1 MFLKRRMNYKA
12 LCTSLLFFLGF
23 QHCSSRPCLDPLT
36 PSLYASS
43 FLASSRY
50 NFLYSANFARLYG
63 SSGWSPDPGDRQ
75 PWLQIN
81 LHRKYRIVAISTQG
95 TFNSYD
101 WVTKYTLLYGD
112 RPDSWTPY
120 IQRGGNSTL
129 SGNWNYY
136 QVKRH
141 NFHYAFT
148 AKHLR
153 FLPLGWNTKWGG
165 KIGVRLEI
173 YGCPYDSYVMSY
185 DGNDMVA
192 YQFPRQRYR
201 TLKDHIA
208 LNFKT
213 LERDGVLLHSE
224 GLQGDVLILELKNAR
239 LYLHISL
246 GSSTVHDV
254 EGLTTLTVGNLLDDQ
269 HWHYVTIKRYGRQ
282 VNLTV
287 DSHTESAIC
296 NGDFTHLDLDTQVVV
311 GGVIQS
317 NMPHHPKKAN
327 FRGCLENVFYN
338 GINIIDLAQYGDSQ
352 IRFHPGQKTRRY
364 SCYDIMLKPM
374 TFAGPNN
381 FLQLPGVSRRPRM
394 TVRFKFRSW
403 DYTGLLM
410 FTRFA
415 DDLGSL
421 ELGLSEGQVNVS
433 LLQPG
438 KKKLQFG
445 AGYRLNDGF
454 WHTVEIVAR
463 DNFVTVTIDDD
474 EGSPLKITN
483 VFTVRT
489 GYHYYFGGCPQTN
502 NTDRCETN
510 LNKFHGCMQ
519 QIFIDDEPVDI
530 DMVLLW
536 RWGRYTELLL
546 GTCGITDRCTPNP
559 CEHDGR
565 CIQSWD
571 DFICR
576 CENTGYQGEVC
587 HMSVYKES
595 CEAYRLNGKF
605 YSGNYT
611 IDPDLSG
618 PLKPFSVYC
627 NMGAYKGWTVVRHNR
642 VDKTKVTG
650 TTINQPYIGD
660 LEYMNASWAEVTA
673 LANTSTHC
681 EQWIEFSCY
690 KSRLLNT
697 PYGQPFSY
705 WIGRNNESHVYWGG
719 SFLDSHK
726 CGCSINQTCAD
737 PRFYCNC
744 DADYRQWY
752 SDKGWLNFRDHLPVL
767 RVVVGDTNRTGSE
780 AQFYVGNLRCHGD
793 RNTWNTVS
801 FTKPTYLKFPT
812 FKPGT
817 SADISFH
824 FKTTANYGVFLEN
837 SDDRHRNF
845 IRVELNTTMNVL
857 FVFMVGDGI
866 INVTHRSPLPL
877 NDDEW
882 HFVQAEINVK
892 GARLKV
898 DYMPWAVRRFPGQ
911 TSVRMKFTQPL
922 LVGAAK
928 SRLRPFLGCLR
939 GLRMNGVPVD
949 LAGKINESEGVR
961 LNCTG
966 QCLNST
972 IPCRNGG
979 RCMEAYASYFCDCNN
994 TAFEGYY
1001 CHKDIGAY
1009 FEAGAWMRYNIRNE
1023 AISDE
1028 SQWAYWLD
1036 PHNFSLGYNQTNDN
1050 IEFSFSTTH
1059 TPAVLLYISSFV
1071 RDYIA
1076 VLLKLDGSVALRYR
1090 LGLITHKFQVS
1101 PRNLADGYPHYIN
1114 ITRHNKT
1121 VRIQVDYAETIKE
1134 HLAEIDI
1141 RFDSPKSMFL
1151 GRVMEV
1157 GDIDYEIQRHNAPG
1171 LIGCISG
1178 VRYNIYAPLKTYFRP
1193 NETHPPVTVQ
1203 GFVAESNCGVFP
1215 PVLGLVPL
1223 SADPWYTGLVFYY
1236 IHDDLSSPPMIA
1248 LFVFIALLVIFG
1260 ALYAIYGYLYRY
1272 KGSYSTNEPKIVES
1286 PSSAKPLTEP
1296 EPPRR
1301 KSKERSLPKIQEEL
1315 ASE

>member
-1 MFLKRRMNYKA
+1 MNLTILSA
-12 LCTSLLFFLGF
+12 SLLLFLAL
-23 QHCSSRPCLDPLT
+23 QRCSSRPCLDPLAS
-36 PSLYASS
+36 SLYASS

-63 SSGWSPDPGDRQ
+63 SSGWSPALWDKQ

-81 LHRKYRIVAISTQG
+81 LNRKYRIVAISTQG

-153 FLPLGWNTKWGG
+153 FLPLGWNTQWGG

-185 DGNDMVA
+185 GGNDMLA
-192 YQFPRQRYR
+192 YQFPRAKHR

-213 LERDGVLLHSE
+213 LERDGLLLHSE
-224 GLQGDVLILELKNAR
+224 GLQGDLLTVELKNAR

-246 GSSTVHDV
+246 GDSTVHKV

-296 NGDFTHLDLDTQVVV
+296 NGDFTHLDLDTQVYV
-311 GGVIQS
+311 GGVIEPS
-317 NMPHHPKKAN
+317 MSHLPGKAN
-327 FRGCLENVFYN
+327 FRGCLENVFFN
-338 GINIIDLAQYGDSQ
+338 GINIIGMAQQKESQ
-352 IRFHPGQKTRRY
+352 IRFPQGQKTIRY
-364 SCYDIMLKPM
+364 SCHDIMLKPL

-381 FLQLPGVSRRPRM
+381 FLQLPGLIRKPRM
-394 TVRFKFRSW
+394 AVKFKFRSW

-415 DDLGSL
+415 DDLGTL
-421 ELGLSEGQVNVS
+421 ELGLSEGQVNVT
-433 LLQPG
+433 LLLPT

-463 DNFVTVTIDDD
+463 DNFITVTIDDD

-483 VFTVRT
+483 VFIVRT
-489 GYHYYFGGCPQTN
+489 GDHYYFGGCPKTN
-502 NTDRCETN
+502 NTGRCETK
-510 LNKFHGCMQ
+510 LNNFHGCMQ
-519 QIFIDDEPVDI
+519 QIFIDNEPVDI
-530 DMVLLW
+530 DLVLQW
-536 RWGRYTELLL
+536 RWGRYSELLL

-559 CEHDGR
+559 CEHEGR

-571 DFICR
+571 DFVCM
-576 CENTGYQGEVC
+576 CENTGYKGDVC
-587 HMSVYKES
+587 HRSVYKES
-595 CEAYRLNGKF
+595 CEAYRLNGKY

-618 PLKPFSVYC
+618 PLKPFSVSC
-627 NMGAYKGWTVVRHNR
+627 IMGAYKSWTIVRHNR
-642 VDKTKVTG
+642 IDKTKVSGSTVD
-650 TTINQPYIGD
+650 QPYLGD
-660 LEYMNASWAEVTA
+660 LEYVNASWAEVTA
-673 LANTSTHC
+673 LANTSRYC

-705 WIGRNNESHVYWGG
+705 WIGRHDESYFYWGG
-719 SFLDSHK
+719 SFPESQK
-726 CGCSINQTCAD
+726 CGCAINQTCAD
-737 PRFYCNC
+737 SRFYCNC

-752 SDKGWLNFRDHLPVL
+752 SDRGWLRFRDHLPVR

-780 AQFYVGNLRCHGD
+780 AQFYVGVLRCCGD
-793 RNTWNTVS
+793 RNTWNTIS

-812 FKPGT
+812 FRPGT
-817 SADISFH
+817 SADISFY
-824 FKTTANYGVFLEN
+824 FKTTSDHGVFLEN

-845 IRVELNTTMNVL
+845 IRVELNSTTDLV
-857 FVFMVGDGI
+857 FVFSVGDGI
-866 INVTHRSPLPL
+866 INATLRSPWPL

-882 HFVQAEINVK
+882 HYVEAEINVK
-892 GARLKV
+892 EARVKV
-898 DYMPWAVRRFPGQ
+898 DYLPWAVRRFPGQ
-911 TSVRMKFTQPL
+911 TYVTMKFTQPL

-928 SRLRPFLGCLR
+928 QKQRAYLGCLR
-939 GLRMNGVPVD
+939 GLRMNGVPID
-949 LAGKINESEGVR
+949 LEGKVNETEGIR

-966 QCLNST
+966 QCLNAT

-979 RCMEAYASYFCDCNN
+979 RCMEAYASYYCDCNN
-994 TAFEGYY
+994 TAFDGYY

-1009 FEAGAWMRYNIRNE
+1009 FEAGSWLRYNIRKE
-1023 AISDE
+1023 AISYE
-1028 SQWAYWLD
+1028 AQWAHWLD
-1036 PHNFSLGYNQTNDN
+1036 PHNFSLGYNQTSDE
-1050 IEFSFSTTH
+1050 IEFSFSTTQK
-1059 TPAVLLYISSFV
+1059 PAVLLYISSFV
-1071 RDYIA
+1071 KDYIA
-1076 VLLKLDGSVALRYR
+1076 VLLKNDGSVALRYR
-1090 LGLITHKFQVS
+1090 LGLSTHKFQVS
-1101 PRNLADGYPHYIN
+1101 PRNLADGYPHFVN

-1121 VRIQVDYAETIKE
+1121 LRIQVDYAEPIKN
-1134 HLAEIDI
+1134 HIGEIEDI

-1157 GDIDYEIQRHNAPG
+1157 GDIDYDIQRHNSPG
-1171 LIGCISG
+1171 LVGCISG

-1203 GFVAESNCGVFP
+1203 GFIAESNCGAFP
-1215 PVLGLVPL
+1215 PVLGMVPL
-1223 SADPWYTGLVFYY
+1223 SDDPWYTGPVVYY
-1236 IHDDLSSPPMIA
+1236 IHDDFSRPPVLI
-1248 LFVFIALLVIFG
+1248 VFIILVLLLLFG
-1260 ALYAIYGYLYRY
+1260 ALYGLYTYLYRY
-1272 KGSYSTNEPKIVES
+1272 KGSYSTNEPKMVES
-1286 PSSAKPLTEP
+1286 PSSAKPLTETL
-1296 EPPRR
+1296 PRR
-1301 KSKERSLPKIQEEL
+1301 KSKEKSLPKIQEEL

>member
-1 MFLKRRMNYKA
+1 MNLKTLSA
-12 LCTSLLFFLGF
+12 SLLFCLAF
-23 QHCSSRPCLDPLT
+23 QRCSSRPCLDPLAS
-36 PSLYASS
+36 SLYASS

-63 SSGWSPDPGDRQ
+63 SSGWSPAPGDKQ

-81 LHRKYRIVAISTQG
+81 LNRKYRIVAISTQG
-95 TFNSYD
+95 IFNSYD

-120 IQRGGNSTL
+120 VQRGGNSTL

-153 FLPLGWNTKWGG
+153 FLPLGWNTQWGG

-185 DGNDMVA
+185 GGNDMLA
-192 YQFPRQRYR
+192 YKFPRARHH
-201 TLKDHIA
+201 TPKDHIA

-213 LERDGVLLHSE
+213 LERDGLLLHSE
-224 GLQGDVLILELKNAR
+224 GLQGDVLTLELKNSR

-246 GSSTVHDV
+246 GSSTVHKV

-296 NGDFTHLDLDTQVVV
+296 NGDFTHLDLDTQVYV
-311 GGVIQS
+311 GGVIEPYMS
-317 NMPHHPKKAN
+317 HLPGKVN
-327 FRGCLENVFYN
+327 FRGCLENVFFN
-338 GINIIDLAQYGDSQ
+338 GVNIIGMAQQKEPQ
-352 IRFHPGQKTRRY
+352 IRFPQGQVRY
-364 SCYDIMLKPM
+364 FEIEQLGSDPL

-381 FLQLPGVSRRPRM
+381 FLQLPGVIRKPRM
-394 TVRFKFRSW
+394 SVKFKFRSW

-415 DDLGSL
+415 DDLGAL

-433 LLQPG
+433 LIQPN
-438 KKKLQFG
+438 KKKIQFG

-463 DNFVTVTIDDD
+463 DNFITVTIDDD

-483 VFTVRT
+483 VFVVRT
-489 GYHYYFGGCPQTN
+489 GDHYYFGGCPKTN
-502 NTDRCETN
+502 NTGRCETK
-510 LNKFHGCMQ
+510 LNNFHGCMQ
-519 QIFIDDEPVDI
+519 QIFIDNEPVDI
-530 DMVLLW
+530 DLILQW
-536 RWGRYTELLL
+536 RWGRYSELLL

-559 CEHDGR
+559 CEHEGR

-571 DFICR
+571 DFLCM
-576 CENTGYQGEVC
+576 CENTGYKGEVC
-587 HMSVYKES
+587 HRSVYKES
-595 CEAYRLNGKF
+595 CEAYKLNGKF

-627 NMGAYKGWTVVRHNR
+627 TYKGWTVVNHNR
-642 VDKTKVTG
+642 LDRTKVTG
-650 TTINQPYIGD
+650 TMVDQPYLGD
-660 LEYMNASWAEVTA
+660 LEYFNASWAEVTA
-673 LANTSTHC
+673 LANTSRYC

-697 PYGQPFSY
+697 PHGQPFSY
-705 WIGRNNESHVYWGG
+705 WMGRHNESHLYWGG
-719 SFLDSHK
+719 SFPESQK
-726 CGCSINQTCAD
+726 CGCAINGTCKD
-737 PRFYCNC
+737 TRFSCNC
-744 DADYRQWY
+744 DEKTGLSYR
-752 SDKGWLNFRDHLPVL
+752 GWLNFRDHLPVR
-767 RVVVGDTNRTGSE
+767 RVVVGDTNRTESE
-780 AQFYVGNLRCHGD
+780 AQFYVGPLRCHGD

-812 FKPGT
+812 FRPGT
-817 SADISFH
+817 SADISFY
-824 FKTTANYGVFLEN
+824 FKTTSDHGVFLEN

-845 IRVELNTTMNVL
+845 IRVELNSTTDLL
-857 FVFMVGDGI
+857 FVFSVGDGI
-866 INVTHRSPLPL
+866 INVTLRSPWAL

-882 HFVQAEINVK
+882 HYVEAEINVK
-892 GARLKV
+892 EARLKV
-898 DYMPWAVRRFPGQ
+898 DYLPWAIRRFPGQ
-911 TSVRMKFTQPL
+911 TYVTMKFTQPL

-928 SRLRPFLGCLR
+928 QKQRAYLGCLR
-939 GLRMNGVPVD
+939 GLRMNGVPID
-949 LAGKINESEGVR
+949 LEGKVNDKEGIR

-966 QCLNST
+966 RCLNT
-972 IPCRNGG
+972 TMPCRNGG
-979 RCMEAYASYFCDCNN
+979 RCMEGYASYYCDCNN
-994 TAFEGYY
+994 TAFDGFY

-1009 FEAGAWMRYNIRNE
+1009 FEAGAWLRYNIRSE

-1028 SQWAYWLD
+1028 AQWAHWLD
-1036 PHNFSLGYNQTNDN
+1036 PHNFSLGYNQTSDE
-1050 IEFSFSTTH
+1050 IEFSFSTTQK
-1059 TPAVLLYISSFV
+1059 PAVLLYISSFV

-1076 VLLKLDGSVALRYR
+1076 VFLKTDGTCSVMLRYR
-1090 LGLITHKFQVS
+1090 LGLLTHKFQVS
-1101 PRNLADGYPHYIN
+1101 SRNLADGYPHFVN
-1114 ITRHNKT
+1114 ITRHNRT
-1121 VRIQVDYAETIKE
+1121 IRIQVKPISPLTMQFTIE
-1134 HLAEIDI
+1134 DI
-1141 RFDSPKSMFL
+1141 RFDSPKSMFM

-1157 GDIDYEIQRHNAPG
+1157 GDIDYDIQKHNSPG
-1171 LIGCISG
+1171 FVGCISG

-1193 NETHPPVTVQ
+1193 NMTHPPVTVQ
-1203 GFVAESNCGVFP
+1203 GFVAESNCGAFP
-1215 PVLGLVPL
+1215 PVLGMVPL
-1223 SADPWYTGLVFYY
+1223 SDDPWYTGPSKTSLLILLISSYLVTVLVKWG
-1236 IHDDLSSPPMIA
+1236 HGGAVGWTGSCSPVG
-1248 LFVFIALLVIFG
+1248 LGF
-1260 ALYAIYGYLYRY
+1260 
-1272 KGSYSTNEPKIVES
+1272 ES
-1286 PSSAKPLTEP
+1286 RLGCLAPV
-1296 EPPRR
+1296 PRDPIWDKR
-1301 KSKERSLPKIQEEL
+1301 F
-1315 ASE
+1315 